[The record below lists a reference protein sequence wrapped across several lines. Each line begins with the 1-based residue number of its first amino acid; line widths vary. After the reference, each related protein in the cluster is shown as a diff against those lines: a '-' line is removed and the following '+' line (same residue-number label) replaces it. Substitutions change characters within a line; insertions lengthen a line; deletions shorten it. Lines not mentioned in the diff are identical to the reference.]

1 MKRANSFRLQKR
13 WSTRMWDERSKP
25 QRRGYI
31 QRSKKPI
38 KRSYIKRKPKRD
50 REFKDGRIRLANKSG
65 LRRRTHDAAQGKCQ
79 HEINGKVCGKDAP
92 WGGPWYRRGH
102 LAHVKHGAGKR
113 DDRPNGVYWSCGDCH
128 RNYHGGGKVCPP
140 KVKIIGGAAGGGKM
154 DRIRQTDYD
163 ALVREVGDDDLL
175 AIERDNRTRITT
187 LKEVLGE

>member
-1 MKRANSFRLQKR
+1 
-13 WSTRMWDERSKP
+13 MWDERSKP

-50 REFKDGRIRLANKSG
+50 REFKDGRIRLASKSG
-65 LRRRTHDAAQGKCQ
+65 LRRRTFEAAEGKCQ
-79 HEINGKVCGKDAP
+79 HVLPNGKVCGRYAP
-92 WGGPWYRRGH
+92 WDGPWWKRGH
-102 LAHVKHGAGKR
+102 LAHKKHGEGFK
-113 DDRPNGVYWSCGDCH
+113 DDRFGESFWSCGDCH
-128 RNYHGGGKVCPP
+128 RNYHNGGKVCPP

-154 DRIRQTDYD
+154 DRMRQADYD
-163 ALVREVGDDDLL
+163 ALVHVIGDDDLL